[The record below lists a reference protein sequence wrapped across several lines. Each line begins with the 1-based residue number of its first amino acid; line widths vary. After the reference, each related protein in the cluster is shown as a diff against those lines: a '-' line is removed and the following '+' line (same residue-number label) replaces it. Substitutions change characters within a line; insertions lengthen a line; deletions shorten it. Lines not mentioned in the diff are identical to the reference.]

1 MRQAIM
7 ISPGKIEYNDDVA
20 PKELQSNEFLL
31 KIQRIGIKFSN

>member
-7 ISPGKIEYNDDVA
+7 ISPGKIEYNDVIA
-20 PKELQSNEFLL
+20 PKKLQPNEVLL